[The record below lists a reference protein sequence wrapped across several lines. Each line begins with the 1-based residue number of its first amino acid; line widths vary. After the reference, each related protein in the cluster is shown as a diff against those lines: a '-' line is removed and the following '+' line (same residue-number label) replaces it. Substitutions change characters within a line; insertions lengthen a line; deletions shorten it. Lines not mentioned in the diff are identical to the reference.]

1 MPAGG
6 GPLDSL
12 GGKTNPPRLY
22 MVCRRTVEPQ
32 QCRDDDDDDAVEA
45 STTVGEKETMATAV
59 VSSR

>member
-1 MPAGG
+1 
-6 GPLDSL
+6 
-12 GGKTNPPRLY
+12 